1 MSQLSLDER
10 FKEAIQNAN
19 EKIPKTSVPQ
29 DVQLVLYA
37 YYKQALSGNISYSHH
52 GYESDEVI
60 TAFKQNAWMQV
71 RHLTANE
78 AKEKYIE
85 IINQMLKDRQ

>member
-1 MSQLSLDER
+1 MSNLSLDER
-10 FKEAIQNAN
+10 FKEAIRIAN
-19 EKIPKTSVPQ
+19 ELIPKPSVPQ

-37 YYKQALSGNISYSHH
+37 YYKQALSENISYSHH
-52 GYESDEVI
+52 GYESDELI

-71 RHLTANE
+71 RHLSADE

-85 IINQMLKDRQ
+85 IINQLLKDKL

>member
-1 MSQLSLDER
+1 MSKQSLDER
-10 FKEAIQNAN
+10 FKEAIRIAN
-19 EKIPKTSVPQ
+19 EQIPKTSVPQ

-37 YYKQALSGNISYSHH
+37 YYKQALSENISYNHH
-52 GYESDEVI
+52 CYESDELI

-71 RHLTANE
+71 RHLTADE

-85 IINQMLKDRQ
+85 NINQLLKDRQ